1 MRKGLSPE
9 DLGDLLTAPRVAILA
24 TRYVDGSTLLAPV
37 WHEWTEEGFT
47 VVLDGNDAKIKSL
60 RRDPRVSIVVAEDE
74 PPYRGIEVRSEA
86 RFLET
91 SAGPVLR
98 RLAERYLMN
107 RDVDG
112 YLERMRDWSAE
123 AVVLRVEPGVLRT
136 WDFADEE
143 W

>member
-9 DLGDLLTAPRVAILA
+9 DLGDLLTAPKVAILA